1 MNKDICSDL
10 PKTNNHH
17 VA

>member
-17 VA
+17 AA